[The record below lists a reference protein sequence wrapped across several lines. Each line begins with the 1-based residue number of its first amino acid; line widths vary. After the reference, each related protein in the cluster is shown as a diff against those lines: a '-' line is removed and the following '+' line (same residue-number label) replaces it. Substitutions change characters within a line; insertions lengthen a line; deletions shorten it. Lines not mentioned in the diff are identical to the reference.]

1 MNIIK
6 EYNDVNYLINYIK
19 EEDTITEPDDNFDK
33 LIYNINKI
41 LSKPQPLIELIEFIE
56 MNKEDVKQIAR
67 IIFVFLNNIDLMNEK
82 STKSK
87 GLEILNGLI
96 EIERDYNQI
105 ILNEYNYVYNKNII
119 LLKTKT
125 SSFIKKN
132 IGGKCIN

>member
-6 EYNDVNYLINYIK
+6 EYNDVNYLINYIN
-19 EEDTITEPDDNFDK
+19 EDTITEPNDNFDK
-33 LIYNINKI
+33 LINNINKI

>member
-6 EYNDVNYLINYIK
+6 EYNDVNYLINYIN
-19 EEDTITEPDDNFDK
+19 EDTITEPNDNFDK

-105 ILNEYNYVYNKNII
+105 ILNEYNYVYNKKII

>member
-6 EYNDVNYLINYIK
+6 EYNDVNYLINYIN
-19 EEDTITEPDDNFDK
+19 EDTITEPNDNFDK